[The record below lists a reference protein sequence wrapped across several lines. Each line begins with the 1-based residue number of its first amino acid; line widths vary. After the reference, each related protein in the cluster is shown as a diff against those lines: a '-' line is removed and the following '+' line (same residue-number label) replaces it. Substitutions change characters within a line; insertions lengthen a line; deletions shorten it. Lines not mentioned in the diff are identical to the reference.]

1 MRLNPKKGSGASGV
15 PTEGDAGTPT
25 PPNESSSSSQ
35 PIVLH
40 RQQALS
46 KESGAVID
54 LVKRRNKQKGK
65 KEDEVARND
74 NLTPEA
80 RTVLRGL
87 ARTFIESCFNRASS
101 PHFFFLHSHTPCDPP
116 YHHVLSTMLQR
127 SSRRYSRI
135 SNRSAQRS
143 QRRTTSVCSS
153 SRSGSSSTSLPS
165 GRRRKVWVHPNRGLS
180 GSSAK

>member
-101 PHFFFLHSHTPCDPP
+101 PHFFPLHSHTPCDP
-116 YHHVLSTMLQR
+116 YHHVLSMMLQR

>member
-1 MRLNPKKGSGASGV
+1 V

-101 PHFFFLHSHTPCDPP
+101 PHFFSCT
-116 YHHVLSTMLQR
+116 
-127 SSRRYSRI
+127 
-135 SNRSAQRS
+135 
-143 QRRTTSVCSS
+143 RTHLVTLTTTYC
-153 SRSGSSSTSLPS
+153 P
-165 GRRRKVWVHPNRGLS
+165 
-180 GSSAK
+180 